1 MSIKEHDVTVDALCV
16 IAESRFNRFGITN
29 VHVRFRNAPGEAPAP
44 F

>member
-16 IAESRFNRFGITN
+16 IGESRFNRLVSQN
-29 VHVRFRNAPGEAPAP
+29 VHVHFKNALGEAPAP